1 MTYLP
6 ILGVGLV
13 ACGLAAAADTAPVPT
28 CTLAPGWS
36 QRGEARSYVG
46 DNLFEYM
53 DGNAEGYLIYGFQ
66 SMHGVSCV
74 KGPVTLVIDIS
85 DFGSADNA
93 YGMFSANRDPR
104 EPMANLGMGGQIV
117 PRRAIFAKGQY
128 YVEIAAGP
136 EGDYTATLKEWM
148 AGFEK
153 VVPGTTATPVALT
166 WFPAEK
172 QQSLRLVPESVL
184 GIRLLQRG
192 YAAQY
197 DFGKAFVVTE
207 ASAES
212 AGALMQKLRA
222 RFGETTAARAG
233 DEAFQAN
240 DKYLGRLCFFRK
252 GRYIGGY
259 ANVAEGQDPVAL
271 SAALAAKLP

>member
-1 MTYLP
+1 MLKM
-6 ILGVGLV
+6 ICGFGLL

-28 CTLAPGWS
+28 CTLVPGWT
-36 QRGEARSYVG
+36 QHGEARSYVG

-53 DGNAEGYLIYGFQ
+53 DGNAEGYLIYGFL
-66 SMHGVSCV
+66 SMHGVNCV

-85 DFGSADNA
+85 DFGEADSS
-93 YGMFSANRDPR
+93 YGMFTANRDLRQPST
-104 EPMANLGMGGQIV
+104 NLGMGGQIV
-117 PRRAIFAKGQY
+117 PRRAIFTKGQY

-136 EGDYTATLKEWM
+136 EGDYTATLKEWT
-148 AGFEK
+148 AALEK
-153 VVPGTTATPVALT
+153 ITPGSTSPPAALS

-172 QQSLRLVPESVL
+172 QQTLRLVPESVL

-212 AGALMQKLRA
+212 AGAVMEKLRA
-222 RFGETTAARAG
+222 RFGETTAARV
-233 DEAFQAN
+233 
-240 DKYLGRLCFFRK
+240 GRRCFP
-252 GRYIGGY
+252 
-259 ANVAEGQDPVAL
+259 GQ
-271 SAALAAKLP
+271 